1 MSSESP
7 RFLAAREG
15 KRKYQGKPCKTCG
28 STERYVINAGCVACT
43 MAAKNKEHQAIKALL
58 QQAETDREVA

>member
-7 RFLAAREG
+7 RFSAARQG

-28 STERYVINAGCVACT
+28 STERYVVNAGCVACT
-43 MAAKNKEHQAIKALL
+43 MAAKNKDTQAIKQLL
-58 QQAETDREVA
+58 EQAQNQEVA